1 MTAMC
6 LLRSRQE
13 ELWCEP
19 CAISFLSARSSL
31 LLLGFFQFI
40 CVGPCLPGAPA
51 LYAAQLAAAVRQR
64 GQWAVQHLACGQ
76 WARTAAVSL
85 PAGRGRTLDPPHHHT
100 YRSRSRTSKSAVTG
114 SLRRLRPC
122 SQPGA
127 GAVSVAVYHTPPPPI
142 RRRASR
148 EERPAPAAR
157 AAQRTPTDQQWGQ
170 TGPAGCWQM

>member
-1 MTAMC
+1 MP
-6 LLRSRQE
+6 E
-13 ELWCEP
+13 
-19 CAISFLSARSSL
+19 FLSAIFLVLSIGL
-31 LLLGFFQFI
+31 FIVVVWGGFAHVTELCFA
-40 CVGPCLPGAPA
+40 PPLPGAPA
-51 LYAAQLAAAVRQR
+51 LCAAQLAAAVRQR
-64 GQWAVQHLACGQ
+64 GHWAVQHLACGQ

-114 SLRRLRPC
+114 SLRPLRPC

-157 AAQRTPTDQQWGQ
+157 AQRTPTGQQWGQ